1 MKGNCLNCGVEFEAK
16 RKTKEYCK
24 TTCRVAR
31 WEKNNAGDL
40 IGKSTT
46 ERERHMVGLIRK
58 ISTYAFGLGIHLEGL
73 GIGKERLGEMY
84 SGRLGEL
91 TELVGDRV
99 VQEVSK
105 RIDQEEILK
114 KKAAEKK
121 KKGSGD
127 STSKG

>member
-1 MKGNCLNCGVEFEAK
+1 
-16 RKTKEYCK
+16 
-24 TTCRVAR
+24 
-31 WEKNNAGDL
+31 
-40 IGKSTT
+40 
-46 ERERHMVGLIRK
+46 MVGLIRK